1 MRSSEINRI
10 NERKNQIKRK
20 TTIKKEPTLTLA
32 RSKTFSNKIPD
43 NNSISIYPK
52 GYAEPI
58 QITQKQNNAIIINQ
72 QLPTETPISFS
83 KDPVKMKCPYCLQNI
98 TSEVEKKCN
107 CLTCLFYLFAIILC
121 AIPLLICAGICNSA
135 TGLNINPSC
144 DCECCCDIEHI
155 CPNCGKNIGSYN
167 SCPMGW

>member
-1 MRSSEINRI
+1 MISSEINRI
-10 NERKNQIKRK
+10 NENKNQLKRK
-20 TTIKKEPTLTLA
+20 TTLKKEPALT
-32 RSKTFSNKIPD
+32 RSKTFSKNISD

-83 KDPVKMKCPYCLQNI
+83 TDPVNMKCPYCLQNI
-98 TSEVEKKCN
+98 TSEVKKKCN
-107 CLTCLFYLFAIILC
+107 CLTCLFFLFAFIFC
-121 AIPLLICAGICNSA
+121 AIPLLICSGICNSA

-144 DCECCCDIEHI
+144 DCECCCDAEHV
-155 CPNCGKNIGSYN
+155 CPNCGKNIGSHN

>member
-1 MRSSEINRI
+1 MISSEINRI
-10 NERKNQIKRK
+10 NENKNQLKRK
-20 TTIKKEPTLTLA
+20 TTLKKEPALT
-32 RSKTFSNKIPD
+32 RSKTFSKKISD

-72 QLPTETPISFS
+72 QLPTETPITFS
-83 KDPVKMKCPYCLQNI
+83 TDPVNMKCPYCLQNI

-107 CLTCLFYLFAIILC
+107 CLTCLFFLFAIIFC
-121 AIPLLICAGICNSA
+121 AIPLLICSGICNSA

-144 DCECCCDIEHI
+144 DCECCCDAEHV
-155 CPNCGKNIGSYN
+155 CPNCGKNIGSHN

>member
-1 MRSSEINRI
+1 MISSEINRI
-10 NERKNQIKRK
+10 NENKNQLKRK
-20 TTIKKEPTLTLA
+20 TTLKKEPALT
-32 RSKTFSNKIPD
+32 RSKTFSKKISD

-72 QLPTETPISFS
+72 QLPTETPITFS
-83 KDPVKMKCPYCLQNI
+83 TDPVNMKCPYCLQNI
-98 TSEVEKKCN
+98 TSEVEKKYN
-107 CLTCLFYLFAIILC
+107 CLTCLFFLFAIIFC
-121 AIPLLICAGICNSA
+121 AIPLLICSGICNSA

-144 DCECCCDIEHI
+144 DCECCCDAEHA
-155 CPNCGKNIGSYN
+155 CPNCGKNIGSHN